1 MAKTTMNGSKM
12 VRSVPTA
19 RGAVGAV
26 AAVRKDSGPRV
37 RDAKARTTA
46 KSVTPVRVH
55 ALAVT
60 DAKRGGP
67 RGSAP
72 WAARHAAKH
81 AAEAAARNASPPP
94 PGSARATLRTPEDA
108 DELKARLTDLSQA
121 IARVKQLK
129 RTFGKDFWEISSI
142 LGQIS
147 ELRLFEAKGYATFE
161 AFADRELELGKST
174 ALRLIRIPKVFQESA
189 AREIGLNALMA
200 ALECL
205 DGDKESQSR
214 IAIAAP
220 VKPLKPPS
228 MVRS

>member
-1 MAKTTMNGSKM
+1 M

-19 RGAVGAV
+19 RGAV

-37 RDAKARTTA
+37 RDAKARVTA

-55 ALAVT
+55 ALAVA

-94 PGSARATLRTPEDA
+94 PGSARATLRTPDDA

-129 RTFGKDFWEISSI
+129 RTFGKDFWEISNI
-142 LGQIS
+142 MGQIS

-200 ALECL
+200 ALEGL

>member
-1 MAKTTMNGSKM
+1 M

-19 RGAVGAV
+19 RGAASV
-26 AAVRKDSGPRV
+26 VRKEPGPRV
-37 RDAKARTTA
+37 RDAKPHPAA
-46 KSVTPVRVH
+46 K
-55 ALAVT
+55 AVT
-60 DAKRGGP
+60 AVRAHAFADAKRGGP

-94 PGSARATLRTPEDA
+94 PGSARATLRTPQDA

-121 IARVKQLK
+121 IARVRHLK
-129 RTFGKDFWEISSI
+129 RTFAKDFWEVSSI
-142 LGQIS
+142 LAQIM
-147 ELRLFEAKGYATFE
+147 EQRLFEAKGYATFE

-174 ALRLIRIPKVFQESA
+174 ALRLVRIPRVFQESA
-189 AREIGLNALMA
+189 AREIGLAGLMT
-200 ALECL
+200 ALESI

-220 VKPLKPPS
+220 AKPLKPPVS
-228 MVRS
+228 IRS